1 METPAG
7 LDAHELLVRIDRDEV
22 PREFVAMAAR
32 GFLPFAQED
41 LIAILAVLSE
51 RDDPAIAADARQTL
65 QEIPRAGL
73 MVFAQQESAPAPA
86 LASLLK
92 AFDDQEIVSALL
104 RNRSMPN
111 GAVIELAGAAGG
123 KIQEIIVT
131 NQRRLIEEPKIL
143 DALLANPQLTADV
156 RRRALEAREEFF
168 EKRATR
174 DAKRKAESVEVEQEP
189 LDEEAQQALDAIL
202 EQIDE
207 SEDVPLTQTPPKD
220 APEEEK
226 SIWIRIVSMT
236 MSDRVKLAFQGGRT
250 ERSILIKDR
259 NRLVCTAVIKSPR
272 ITESEVE
279 SFAGMRNLESEVLRL
294 IGTNREW
301 MRKYPILHA
310 LVRNPKAP
318 IGVVLPLVNR
328 LNLRDLKN
336 LSQDRNV
343 PEAVRRSARKLFVAR
358 AAK

>member
-1 METPAG
+1 MESPAG
-7 LDAHELLVRIDRDEV
+7 LDAHELLARIRRDEV

-32 GFLPFAQED
+32 GFLPFPQED

-51 RDDPAIAADARQTL
+51 RDDPAIAADARQSL
-65 QEIPRAGL
+65 QEIPREGL
-73 MVFAQQESAPAPA
+73 LVFAHQESAPAPA

-111 GAVIELAGAAGG
+111 DAVVELAGAADGR
-123 KIQEIIVT
+123 IQEIIVT

-143 DALLANPQLTADV
+143 DALLANTQLTADV

-174 DAKRKAESVEVEQEP
+174 DAKRKAEPVEVEQEP
-189 LDEEAQQALDAIL
+189 LDAEAQQALDAIL
-202 EQIDE
+202 EQIDDA
-207 SEDVPLTQTPPKD
+207 EDVPITQTPPAD

-236 MSDRVKLAFQGGRT
+236 ISERVKLAFQGGRT

-272 ITESEVE
+272 VTESEVE
-279 SFAGMRNLESEVLRL
+279 SYASMRNLESEVLRL
-294 IGTNREW
+294 IATNREW
-301 MRKYPILHA
+301 MRKYPIMQA

-318 IGVVLPLVNR
+318 IGVVLPLINR

-343 PEAVRRSARKLFVAR
+343 PEAVRRSARRIFVAR